1 MKNIL
6 LKLIKP
12 SKFSFFV
19 FLISFKFLLLLLKRQ
34 TFQSSS
40 AARPE
45 ESVELHKIIDDVYE
59 ELEPVEEDENG
70 AFKSTSTKIN

>member
-1 MKNIL
+1 M
-6 LKLIKP
+6 
-12 SKFSFFV
+12 
-19 FLISFKFLLLLLKRQ
+19 ISFNFLLLLLKRQ
-34 TFQSSS
+34 AIQSLI

-45 ESVELHKIIDDVYE
+45 ESVELHKIIDDVYK

>member
-19 FLISFKFLLLLLKRQ
+19 FVIAFNFLLLLLKRQ
-34 TFQSSS
+34 AIQSLI

-45 ESVELHKIIDDVYE
+45 ESVELHKIIDDVYK

-70 AFKSTSTKIN
+70 AFKSTSTKNN